1 MCVFYHVR
9 RVLGVRDSRSS
20 FPPAHPMTLFA
31 CFPVCLTFVSI
42 AIIGVIVVVF
52 GLSNRV
58 SPDERAALAESTP
71 QAPAKL
77 PPLWVFPVVLLIL
90 TVLML
95 VLAWYWP
102 E

>member
-1 MCVFYHVR
+1 
-9 RVLGVRDSRSS
+9 
-20 FPPAHPMTLFA
+20 MTPLFA

-52 GLSNRV
+52 DMANRV
-58 SPDERAALAESTP
+58 STDEPPEPADGAPAASTP
-71 QAPAKL
+71 QSAAGL
-77 PPLWVFPVVLLIL
+77 PPLWVFPVTLLVLAVLL
-90 TVLML
+90 L

>member
-1 MCVFYHVR
+1 
-9 RVLGVRDSRSS
+9 
-20 FPPAHPMTLFA
+20 MTPLFA

-52 GLSNRV
+52 GLSNH
-58 SPDERAALAESTP
+58 TP
-71 QAPAKL
+71 LNECADATQGATQPRKL

-95 VLAWYWP
+95 GLAWYWP

>member
-1 MCVFYHVR
+1 
-9 RVLGVRDSRSS
+9 
-20 FPPAHPMTLFA
+20 MTPLFG

-42 AIIGVIVVVF
+42 AIIGVVVVVF

-58 SPDERAALAESTP
+58 STDDQPEPIDRAAQRASG
-71 QAPAKL
+71 L
-77 PPLWVFPVVLLIL
+77 PPLWVFPVTLLIL
-90 TVLML
+90 AVVML